1 MEPDPVKP
9 LTNDQTQLESWRTV
23 MALSAEMN
31 LQVELQNWTQL
42 LELADQRDAMVAE
55 FLAQSIPNA
64 MYTRV
69 MMDIEKLKQQ
79 HTLINSE
86 LARQQQHSQEK
97 QRQLRQVREALVT
110 SKVATDNGVEI
121 KNVSDQ
127 KHRH

>member
-1 MEPDPVKP
+1 
-9 LTNDQTQLESWRTV
+9 
-23 MALSAEMN
+23 
-31 LQVELQNWTQL
+31 
-42 LELADQRDAMVAE
+42 
-55 FLAQSIPNA
+55 
-64 MYTRV
+64 
-69 MMDIEKLKQQ
+69 DIEKLKQQ